1 MALNGDLKP
10 PFTLEQ
16 IVFLFRQRMDDL
28 PGDVVPGTTP
38 WQNDDDGLLWKNEEA
53 CGFVDEA
60 QHELAHRK
68 PILDS
73 TTAAITEIAVAGVMA
88 DVQEFTY
95 DQRILKIDRIKFVE
109 TLSADETVLVKRTP
123 AWMDFRYRNW
133 DLETPADNNPGVP
146 EFYVEYTEERKLQL
160 WPPTNLDATLFL
172 TVWRLPLVR
181 LSWTLRRS
189 LIEAQEAHQMDLID
203 WMQYRAYM
211 KRDAETENLDL
222 AATHKG
228 IFDERIGPRPSA
240 ALQALRRRE
249 HKLGRRV
256 QGYFV

>member
-38 WQNDDDGLLWKNEEA
+38 WQNDDDGLLWKNEEI
-53 CGFVDEA
+53 CGYADEA

-68 PILDS
+68 PILDTNQNITITHLAVS
-73 TTAAITEIAVAGVMA
+73 GSLQQAIV
-88 DVQEFTY
+88 Y
-95 DQRILKIDRIKFVE
+95 DQRILKIDRVKFVE
-109 TLSADETVLVKRTP
+109 TDSDDEKVLTKKTQ
-123 AWMDFRYRNW
+123 AWMDLRYREW
-133 DLETPADNNPGVP
+133 DLEGGLSDPGVP
-146 EFYVEYTEERKLQL
+146 DFYIDYIEERQLKL
-160 WPPTNLDATLFL
+160 WPVPDMAGTIHL
-172 TVWRLPLVR
+172 TVWRLPMNR

-189 LIEAQEAHQMDLID
+189 LIESQEAHQMDLID
-203 WMQYRAYM
+203 WMQYRAYL

-228 IFDERIGPRPSA
+228 IFDERIGLRPSA
-240 ALQALRRRE
+240 HLQAVRRRE

-256 QGYFV
+256 QGHFV